1 MPYVGEFNNF
11 AKSFP
16 DAVVMREKLSGELI
30 AGHAYRPKL
39 SVIENAEV
47 ARVCY
52 NEEWSKRMVL
62 SQMGFTK

>member
-1 MPYVGEFNNF
+1 MPCVGEFNNF

-39 SVIENAEV
+39 SVVEDGEV
-47 ARVCY
+47 AWVCY
-52 NEEWSKRMVL
+52 NEE
-62 SQMGFTK
+62 